1 MGIERRTLLRWLG
14 LGGGAGLVGGGLNIL
29 NTPAQ
34 GAVVQGGAPHESHG
48 GARGLAGR
56 YGSMADPPDHLGPK
70 ALDQVTIP
78 PPYRRASAGD
88 VRTVE
93 LRAIEASLE
102 VGRGGIVNALTYEG
116 TSPGPIIRATQ
127 GELIDVTLLNATAR
141 PHTIHFHGSFDT
153 TEDGWQPVPPGEK
166 RTYRIATETVGLHP
180 YHCHTPPYAWHI
192 AKGMYG
198 AMIVDPAGGRPAAHE
213 FVLMLGGWDLNEDG
227 KNELYTWNGVAGFF
241 HRFPIKVPVGELVRL
256 YVTNLVEYDPV
267 ASFHLHAQTFD
278 VYRSGTS
285 LEPDE
290 HTDVISL
297 GPTERA
303 ILEFQLPRRGRYM
316 FHPHQS
322 HMVENGAMGWI
333 VAI

>member
-1 MGIERRTLLRWLG
+1 MFGTPAP
-14 LGGGAGLVGGGLNIL
+14 GAGD
-29 NTPAQ
+29 TTR
-34 GAVVQGGAPHESHG
+34 QGGSPHDMSSHG

-56 YGSMADPPDHLGPK
+56 YGTMADPPDHLGPR
-70 ALDQVTIP
+70 ALDERTIP
-78 PPYRRASAGD
+78 PPFRPARAGQ

-93 LRAIEASLE
+93 LRAMETPLE
-102 VGRGGIVNALTYEG
+102 VGKGGVTSALTYDG
-116 TSPGPIIRATQ
+116 SAPGPIIRATQ
-127 GELIDVTLLNATAR
+127 GELLDVSVVNATSR
-141 PHTIHFHGSFDT
+141 PHTIHFHGSYDT
-153 TEDGWQPVPPGEK
+153 TEDGWQPVPPGER
-166 RTYRIATETVGLHP
+166 RTYRIAAETAGLHP

-198 AMIVDPAGGRPAAHE
+198 AMIIDPPAGRPAALE
-213 FVLMLGGWDLNEDG
+213 FVLVLGGWDLNEDG

-256 YVTNLVEYDPV
+256 YVANLVEYDPV

-278 VYRSGTS
+278 VFRSGTS
-285 LEPDE
+285 LEPAE

-303 ILEFQLPRRGRYM
+303 ILEFRLPRRGRYM

>member
-1 MGIERRTLLRWLG
+1 MGIGRRALLRWLG
-14 LGGGAGLVGGGLNIL
+14 LGGGAGLVGGGLNL
-29 NTPAQ
+29 LSTPAL
-34 GAVVQGGAPHESHG
+34 GDTGHEPHSVG

-56 YGSMADPPDHLGPK
+56 YGTMADPPDHLGPM
-70 ALDQVTIP
+70 ALDDRTIP
-78 PPYRRASAGD
+78 PAYRPARTGN

-93 LRAIEASLE
+93 LRAMEVSLE
-102 VGRGGIVNALTYEG
+102 VGRGAMVSALTYEG
-116 TSPGPIIRATQ
+116 TAPGPIIRATQ
-127 GELIDVTLLNATAR
+127 GELIDVTLVNATTH

-153 TEDGWQPVPPGEK
+153 TEDGWQPVPPGER
-166 RTYRIATETVGLHP
+166 RTYRIAAETVGLHP

-198 AMIVDPAGGRPAAHE
+198 AMIVDPPGGRPAAHE
-213 FVLMLGGWDLNEDG
+213 YVLVLGGWDVNEDG
-227 KNELYTWNGVAGFF
+227 KNELYSWNGVAGFF

-256 YVTNLVEYDPV
+256 YVANLVEYDPA

-278 VYRSGTS
+278 VYRTGTS
-285 LEPDE
+285 LQPQE
-290 HTDVISL
+290 HTDVIAL

-303 ILEFQLPRRGRYM
+303 ILEFRLPRRGRYM

>member
-1 MGIERRTLLRWLG
+1 MAIDRRTLLRWLG
-14 LGGGAGLVGGGLNIL
+14 LGGGAGLVGGGVNLL
-29 NTPAQ
+29 STPAA
-34 GAVVQGGAPHESHG
+34 GEATGHDAHVPG

-56 YGSMADPPDHLGPK
+56 YGTMADPPEHLGPM
-70 ALDQVTIP
+70 ALDHLTIP
-78 PPYRRASAGD
+78 PPYRPAAKE
-88 VRTVE
+88 VRTVS
-93 LRAIEASLE
+93 LRAMDASLE
-102 VGRGGIVNALTYEG
+102 VGRGAVISALTYDG

-127 GELIDVTLLNATAR
+127 GELIDVTLVNATSR
-141 PHTIHFHGSFDT
+141 PHTLHFHGSFDT
-153 TEDGWQPVPPGEK
+153 TEDGWQPVPPGEE
-166 RTYRIATETVGLHP
+166 RTYRIAAETVGLHP

-198 AMIVDPAGGRPAAHE
+198 AMIVDPPGGRPAAHE
-213 FVLMLGGWDLNEDG
+213 FVLVLSGWDLDEDG
-227 KNELYTWNGVAGFF
+227 KNELYSWNGVAGFF

-256 YVTNLVEYDPV
+256 YVANLVEYDPV
-267 ASFHLHAQTFD
+267 ASFHLHSQTFD

-285 LEPDE
+285 LQPQE
-290 HTDVISL
+290 HTDVIAL

-303 ILEFQLPRRGRYM
+303 ILEFRLPRRGRYM